1 MAASAK
7 GNGDVRRSLLGR
19 ALHQERALPISGSVG
34 RVVVVSTEEPF
45 RALIST
51 ETELPRGRIRVG
63 FASRRLAFIGGS
75 CSAWGQGAATAVTT
89 LAPR

>member
-1 MAASAK
+1 
-7 GNGDVRRSLLGR
+7 
-19 ALHQERALPISGSVG
+19 
-34 RVVVVSTEEPF
+34 
-45 RALIST
+45 LIST